1 MDRVFITGLGA
12 ITPLGGNVA
21 ATWSAML
28 AGKSGVAQLTDSWV
42 DDLPVSIAA
51 TAATDPAS
59 VLQRPELRHMDRC
72 EQFAMI
78 AARQAWQDAG
88 APQVEPERLG
98 VSISTGVG
106 GFGSLLD
113 GYDTMREKG
122 WRRVS
127 PYLVPK
133 LMVNGAAAWVAIELG
148 ARAGAHTTVSACASG
163 AEAIAYGIQMI
174 RRGEADL
181 VVAGGCEAPI
191 RPLTFA
197 AFAVIRALSARNDE
211 PECAARPFD
220 RSRDGFVLGEG
231 AGAVVLESAR
241 HASRRGAVVYA
252 VAAGLGYSADAHQVV
267 QVEPDGAG
275 PAHAIERALADA
287 GAGPEQVA
295 HINAHATSTPV
306 GDSAE
311 ARAIRRAMGSAA
323 DGLIVSATKSMT
335 GHLFGAAGAV
345 ESIAAI
351 CALRDGVAPPTINL
365 EDPDEEVIAA
375 GIEVAAEPRELRSG
389 PGPVVVLNNSFG
401 FGGHNVA
408 LAFTAA

>member
-1 MDRVFITGLGA
+1 MDRVVITGLGA

-28 AGKSGVAQLTDSWV
+28 AGKSGVARLTDSWV

-133 LMVNGAAAWVAIELG
+133 LMVNGAAAWVAIEFG

-211 PECAARPFD
+211 PECASRPFD

-287 GAGPEQVA
+287 GAAPEQVA

-389 PGPVVVLNNSFG
+389 PGSVVLNNSFG

>member
-1 MDRVFITGLGA
+1 MDRVVITGLGA
-12 ITPLGGNVA
+12 ITPLGGNVS

-28 AGKSGVAQLTDSWV
+28 AGKSGVARLTDNWV

-59 VLQRPELRHMDRC
+59 VLQRPELRHLDRC

-113 GYDTMREKG
+113 GHDTMREKG

-174 RRGEADL
+174 RRGAADL

-191 RPLTFA
+191 HPLTFA
-197 AFAVIRALSARNDE
+197 AFAVIRALSARNDA
-211 PECAARPFD
+211 PECASRPFD

-231 AGAVVLESAR
+231 AGAVVLESVR
-241 HASRRGAVVYA
+241 HASRRGAVAYA

-287 GAGPEQVA
+287 GAAPEQVA

-365 EDPDEEVIAA
+365 EDADEEVIAA
-375 GIEVAAEPRELRSG
+375 GIEVAAEPRELRNG
-389 PGPVVVLNNSFG
+389 PGRVVLNNSFG